1 MSIETSFFSSKAPKE
16 RKVCIAKWHRNWSG
30 PRAERFAPSDPNAV
44 DWKAAYRKELESRF
58 PTPSSLRLYLQ
69 EIEKRTPD
77 PILCCF
83 ELNPEECH
91 RRACRQVNPVQRLL
105 QQLLPLRP
113 VLQLLPQPDVLPL
126 LLLQFSQL
134 PVSGFQLSVLLTGL
148 HIL

>member
-83 ELNPEECH
+83 ELKT
-91 RRACRQVNPVQRLL
+91 
-105 QQLLPLRP
+105 RP
-113 VLQLLPQPDVLPL
+113 R
-126 LLLQFSQL
+126 
-134 PVSGFQLSVLLTGL
+134 
-148 HIL
+148 

>member
-1 MSIETSFFSSKAPKE
+1 MSIEASFFSSKAPKE

-91 RRACRQVNPVQRLL
+91 RRVLAAFIKENINLDVPEWNGRRHDGQFS
-105 QQLLPLRP
+105 LLP
-113 VLQLLPQPDVLPL
+113 
-126 LLLQFSQL
+126 
-134 PVSGFQLSVLLTGL
+134 
-148 HIL
+148 

>member
-69 EIEKRTPD
+69 ENREADTGP
-77 PILCCF
+77 
-83 ELNPEECH
+83 N
-91 RRACRQVNPVQRLL
+91 
-105 QQLLPLRP
+105 
-113 VLQLLPQPDVLPL
+113 PL
-126 LLLQFSQL
+126 LLRAEPGRVPSQGARRIHQGKHQ
-134 PVSGFQLSVLLTGL
+134 PRRSRVERSAA
-148 HIL
+148 

>member
-91 RRACRQVNPVQRLL
+91 RR
-105 QQLLPLRP
+105 
-113 VLQLLPQPDVLPL
+113 VLAA
-126 LLLQFSQL
+126 F
-134 PVSGFQLSVLLTGL
+134 
-148 HIL
+148 IKEN

>member
-16 RKVCIAKWHRNWSG
+16 RKVCIAKWHSWRFSENAKWHRNWSG
-30 PRAERFAPSDPNAV
+30 PRAERFAPSDPKAV
-44 DWKAAYRKELESRF
+44 DWKAAYRKDLESRF

-91 RRACRQVNPVQRLL
+91 RRVLAAFIKENINLDVPEWNGRRYDGQFS
-105 QQLLPLRP
+105 LLP
-113 VLQLLPQPDVLPL
+113 
-126 LLLQFSQL
+126 
-134 PVSGFQLSVLLTGL
+134 
-148 HIL
+148 